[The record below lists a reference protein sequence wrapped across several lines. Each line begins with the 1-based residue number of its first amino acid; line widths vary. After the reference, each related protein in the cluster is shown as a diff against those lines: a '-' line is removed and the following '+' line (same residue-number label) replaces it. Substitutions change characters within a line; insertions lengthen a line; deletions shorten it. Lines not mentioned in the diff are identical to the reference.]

1 VIARTENYG
10 HGWRVLLDLGGEEW
24 VFRIECAIKLRD
36 ALTAAIDE
44 AAAMSCLEQAE
55 DKR

>member
-1 VIARTENYG
+1 MIARTENYG